1 MVSNVAKEN
10 EFVLYLVAEERN
22 TKTTI
27 CFKEDYNQEAY
38 DKWLNIFKNDHKVKK
53 ILTIKDGVEEV
64 LFER

>member
-10 EFVLYLVAEERN
+10 EFVLYLIAEQRN
-22 TKTTI
+22 TKPSI

-53 ILTIKDGVEEV
+53 ILTIKDDVEEV

>member
-1 MVSNVAKEN
+1 MVNNMAKEN
-10 EFVLYLVAEERN
+10 EFALYLIVEERN

-27 CFKEDYNQEAY
+27 CLKKDYNQEAY
-38 DKWLNIFKNDHKVKK
+38 DKWLNTFKNDHKV

>member
-10 EFVLYLVAEERN
+10 EFVLYQIAEERN

-27 CFKEDYNQEAY
+27 CFKQDYNQEAY

-53 ILTIKDGVEEV
+53 ILTIKDDVEVV
-64 LFER
+64 LLER